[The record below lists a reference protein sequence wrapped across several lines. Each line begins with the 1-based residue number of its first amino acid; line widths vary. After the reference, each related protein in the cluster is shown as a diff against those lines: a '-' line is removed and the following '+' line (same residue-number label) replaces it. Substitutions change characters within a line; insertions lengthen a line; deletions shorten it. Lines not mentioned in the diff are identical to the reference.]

1 MTTAI
6 NFGALKGIG
15 KEVLCTPNE
24 SGVTISIDQT
34 IDIQINCF
42 FPHHQDSR
50 YSLNNYSAWIAYNK
64 DGGQEQL
71 SALKKN
77 KTFGYILPVNSL
89 IDGTAFTE
97 NEFSVAYARA
107 AIESIFFKG
116 IADHQTNDKLI
127 TEKPGEI
134 CISELILSANT
145 TSIVVVHNGIM
156 TNENISKDGLFISLA
171 GRAITQIEPE
181 NESHCSASE
190 YSKSIIIN
198 CISKELAHKE
208 KIIQSLLTLATNQKS
223 PFSKYLMIYQIIEI
237 LINDIFT
244 KEMESIKSDEK
255 FTSSA
260 WNMKKK
266 LSEITAESH
275 RISLLHDHY
284 QPGQK
289 DQCFSV
295 FTDKV
300 SSFLQEHTLSE
311 VHIEVKT
318 WPQAVYKLRNSIVH
332 NQGAMLD
339 SDLFELESICHY
351 FRQCCIKLTQNYT
364 KRRNLGGHALA

>member
-6 NFGALKGIG
+6 NFGPLKGIG
-15 KEVLCTPNE
+15 KEVSYTPNE
-24 SGVTISIDQT
+24 SGVTISIDQ
-34 IDIQINCF
+34 IINIQINCF
-42 FPHHQDSR
+42 FPHHEDSQ
-50 YSLNNYSAWIAYNK
+50 YSLNNYSAWIATNK

-71 SALKKN
+71 STLKKD

-89 IDGTAFTE
+89 IDGTAFTA
-97 NEFSVAYARA
+97 NKYSAAYARA
-107 AIESIFFKG
+107 AIDSIFFKG

-127 TEKPGEI
+127 TEMPGKI

-145 TSIVVVHNGIM
+145 TSIVVVHNGLM
-156 TNENISKDGLFISLA
+156 TNENISEDDLFISLA

-181 NESHCSASE
+181 NESHCSVSE
-190 YSKSIIIN
+190 YSESIKIN
-198 CISKELAHKE
+198 CTSKELAHKE
-208 KIIQSLLTLATNQKS
+208 NIIKSLLALATIQKS

-244 KEMESIKSDEK
+244 KEMEAIKSDK
-255 FTSSA
+255 SFTSSA
-260 WNMKKK
+260 WDMKKK
-266 LSEITAESH
+266 LSEITTERH

-284 QPGQK
+284 QPERK

-300 SSFLQEHTLSE
+300 SSFLQEHTPSE
-311 VHIEVKT
+311 VDSGAKN

-339 SDLFELESICHY
+339 SNLFELESICHY

-364 KRRNLGGHALA
+364 IQRN